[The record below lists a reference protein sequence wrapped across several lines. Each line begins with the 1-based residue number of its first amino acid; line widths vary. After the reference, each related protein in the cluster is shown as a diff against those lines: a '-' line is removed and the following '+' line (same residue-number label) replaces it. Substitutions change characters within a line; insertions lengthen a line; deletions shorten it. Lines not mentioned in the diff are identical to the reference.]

1 MVTFLGIAIRVS
13 AGLVRETKW
22 HEPRLDMP
30 NTVRGGS
37 RSRNGVTL
45 IEMGVV
51 VAIVLVLLALLVAS
65 VQSMRAES
73 GRMQSLNNIRQ
84 IIREDEGWGRQH
96 Q

>member
-1 MVTFLGIAIRVS
+1 MGFPMVTFLGIAIRVS

-51 VAIVLVLLALLVAS
+51 VAIVLVLLALLVATLLGVYKPQGMTS
-65 VQSMRAES
+65 YGWQKQDEKRAALPE
-73 GRMQSLNNIRQ
+73 
-84 IIREDEGWGRQH
+84 
-96 Q
+96 